1 MITALPHYL
10 GKLPLIWLDAVLLCC
25 GSGWL
30 QYCRSMAHDEPMKC
44 RPGSPGAP
52 PLSPAQIL
60 RTCSHFR
67 TPKPLSSN
75 LKEDLGKKAHIWN
88 LHVFH
93 ILFHCLR
100 LEHDLANSWLIFPTS
115 SPLNKHGE
123 SEPPHHVVELI
134 ACPRRPAD
142 STFQACCD
150 ASEGDQWIPMLLVG
164 GGQISWCNHVKVLRN
179 HSVSQTAK
187 NFHFNMFWGS
197 WLLTLACHLFRRWP
211 SQSNIVWWRS
221 HKTVWLKWGR
231 MHPAKG

>member
-1 MITALPHYL
+1 MQCFYAVVPDGSNTVGQWHMMSPWSVDLVAQELLPWALHKFSGHVRTL
-10 GKLPLIWLDAVLLCC
+10 ELPNLWV
-25 GSGWL
+25 
-30 QYCRSMAHDEPMKC
+30 PT
-44 RPGSPGAP
+44 
-52 PLSPAQIL
+52 L
-60 RTCSHFR
+60 RKTWEKR
-67 TPKPLSSN
+67 
-75 LKEDLGKKAHIWN
+75 AHIWN

-115 SPLNKHGE
+115 SPLDKHGE

>member
-10 GKLPLIWLDAVLLCC
+10 GKLPLIWLDAVLLSC
-25 GSGWL
+25 GSGWF

-67 TPKPLSSN
+67 TPKPLSAN
-75 LKEDLGKKAHIWN
+75 LKEDLGEKAHIWN

-93 ILFHCLR
+93 ILFHYLR

-150 ASEGDQWIPMLLVG
+150 ASEGDQWIPMLLVR
-164 GGQISWCNHVKVLRN
+164 GGQISWCNHVEVVRN
-179 HSVSQTAK
+179 HSYSQTAK
-187 NFHFNMFWGS
+187 NFYFNMFWGS
-197 WLLTLACHLFRRWP
+197 WLLTVACHFLGGGPHNPISFGGDLTR
-211 SQSNIVWWRS
+211 QYD
-221 HKTVWLKWGR
+221 
-231 MHPAKG
+231 